1 MIQLKKNGW
10 VDNIL
15 RKSKLFVRV
24 SPINDSLTRV
34 KIRKDGKKLLEV
46 FNLNQRTAEKN
57 DGYVY
62 YISMPKE
69 ELSASTLCLR
79 TGDWGF
85 FINLTPEMIIEDDK
99 EVWV

>member
-1 MIQLKKNGW
+1 
-10 VDNIL
+10 
-15 RKSKLFVRV
+15 
-24 SPINDSLTRV
+24 
-34 KIRKDGKKLLEV
+34 
-46 FNLNQRTAEKN
+46 
-57 DGYVY
+57 VY